1 MPFINVFRQH
11 TQLHRDFVCAVFE
24 VGLRYATP
32 SGIMEQ
38 MIPNLDITSE
48 RVKSHLQRY
57 RLNVVKSRNEFK
69 SKYAGIYYSINN
81 ATYEDS
87 ERYSS
92 GAAPPASSLK
102 EDNDFQVIYLPQ
114 LSAEEKDT
122 PLGQAFGHMFG
133 LMQNLTVQLENNR
146 QWQAIDSL
154 AHTEATPQDRPSR
167 HKHLPPT
174 RFPSDLSTTSLQQ
187 SGGRPTIET
196 TNPNPYHMSLQQA
209 NSLTAPH
216 GYAPQLYHQHF
227 PQHFGDNFSSSGQN
241 LQLQYN
247 VWQGAPPPSGNTM
260 MPYQP
265 SLMMPNQNI
274 PTSSITPMG
283 NVNYNIGNPSN
294 RSRQHS
300 LDGLMGIVYHPG
312 YHNNDRLSSSDH
324 PSSRKHS
331 FDGHENFPE

>member
-1 MPFINVFRQH
+1 
-11 TQLHRDFVCAVFE
+11 
-24 VGLRYATP
+24 
-32 SGIMEQ
+32 
-38 MIPNLDITSE
+38 
-48 RVKSHLQRY
+48 
-57 RLNVVKSRNEFK
+57 
-69 SKYAGIYYSINN
+69 
-81 ATYEDS
+81 
-87 ERYSS
+87 
-92 GAAPPASSLK
+92 
-102 EDNDFQVIYLPQ
+102 
-114 LSAEEKDT
+114 
-122 PLGQAFGHMFG
+122 MFG

-247 VWQGAPPPSGNTM
+247 VWQGAPPPSGN
-260 MPYQP
+260 
-265 SLMMPNQNI
+265 
-274 PTSSITPMG
+274 
-283 NVNYNIGNPSN
+283 VNYNIGNPSN